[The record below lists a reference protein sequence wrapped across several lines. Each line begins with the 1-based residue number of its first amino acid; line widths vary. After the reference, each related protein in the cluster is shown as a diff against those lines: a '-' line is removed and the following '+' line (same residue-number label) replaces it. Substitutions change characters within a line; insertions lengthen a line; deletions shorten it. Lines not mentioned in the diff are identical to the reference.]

1 MSAARRTAAALLVGL
16 ALTGTAGA
24 QDTRGLGLPPAS
36 GSQNPVLPPPSGS
49 QNPVL
54 PPPSGQ
60 RYVPGVG
67 GRFGDG
73 PSSRPVL
80 PRPVPGVD
88 PGLSG
93 SVSPTSRSLAGEVD
107 RIDEIAP
114 AIRRCW
120 IPPVMDGPN
129 AGAMATVRFSLRRDG
144 SIFGQPRVTWG
155 AGRADPALQKRFTA
169 SVLDAVRDCA
179 PLRLSSRFGAAIA
192 GRPFT
197 IRFHGR
203 APSTERPT

>member
-1 MSAARRTAAALLVGL
+1 MAGRRLAAALLVGIV
-16 ALTGTAGA
+16 LTGAAGA
-24 QDTRGLGLPPAS
+24 QDTQGLGLPPAS

-60 RYVPGVG
+60 RYMPGVG
-67 GRFGDG
+67 GRFGDS
-73 PSSRPVL
+73 PSRPVL

-120 IPPVMDGPN
+120 VPPAMDGPN

-155 AGRADPALQKRFTA
+155 AGRADPALQQRFTA

>member
-1 MSAARRTAAALLVGL
+1 MSPARRTAAALLVGL
-16 ALTGTAGA
+16 ALTGAAGA

>member
-1 MSAARRTAAALLVGL
+1 MPRRAAALLAGL
-16 ALTGTAGA
+16 AFVGAGFAA
-24 QDTRGLGLPPAS
+24 QAQETQGLGLPPAS

-60 RYVPGVG
+60 RYVPGIG
-67 GRFGDG
+67 GRFGDS
-73 PSSRPVL
+73 PSRPAP

-88 PGLSG
+88 PGLSD
-93 SVSPTSRSLAGEVD
+93 SVSPTSRSLEGEVD
-107 RIDEIAP
+107 RIGDIAP

-120 IPPVMDGPN
+120 TPPPMDGPN

-144 SIFGQPRVTWG
+144 SIFGQPRVAWG
-155 AGRADPALQKRFTA
+155 AGRADPDLQRRFTA
-169 SVLDAVRDCA
+169 SVIDAVRDCA
-179 PLRLSSRFGAAIA
+179 PLRLSKRFGAAIA

>member
-1 MSAARRTAAALLVGL
+1 M
-16 ALTGTAGA
+16 
-24 QDTRGLGLPPAS
+24 
-36 GSQNPVLPPPSGS
+36 LPPPSGS

-67 GRFGDG
+67 GRFGDS
-73 PSSRPVL
+73 PSRPVL

-120 IPPVMDGPN
+120 SPPAMDGPN

-155 AGRADPALQKRFTA
+155 AGRADPALQQRFTA

-203 APSTERPT
+203 APSNERPT